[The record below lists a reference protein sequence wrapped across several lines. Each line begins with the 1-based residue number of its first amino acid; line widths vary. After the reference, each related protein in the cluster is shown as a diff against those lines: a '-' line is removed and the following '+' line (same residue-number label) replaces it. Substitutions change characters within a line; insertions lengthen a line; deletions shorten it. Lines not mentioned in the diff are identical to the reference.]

1 EDDGAAV
8 AAGVVDVEGDGG
20 GSGGGLDAGH
30 GWCSFDDDDDGRAGP
45 FVRDARCG
53 ASGPQRRGTA
63 RSALGPRPV
72 AAHDGPVRTY
82 PGERWVR
89 GYLGDV
95 AVATPAVRCCSGRT
109 ASRPRTPST
118 PTTCAPTCS
127 SPGRRRAPAPRS

>member
-95 AVATPAVRCCSGRT
+95 AVVDTRRPLLFWEDGFPPSYAFDPDDVRTDLLEPG
-109 ASRPRTPST
+109 
-118 PTTCAPTCS
+118 AP
-127 SPGRRRAPAPRS
+127 PGPGAPF